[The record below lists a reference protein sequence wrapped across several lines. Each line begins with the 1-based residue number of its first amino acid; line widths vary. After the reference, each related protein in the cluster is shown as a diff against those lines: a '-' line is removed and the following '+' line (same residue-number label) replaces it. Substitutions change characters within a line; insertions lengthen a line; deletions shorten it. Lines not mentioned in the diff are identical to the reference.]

1 MPSPKLSTG
10 GLPTGRENIIV
21 VDGLC
26 LTIRDQGKGFSWDGK
41 APAGMGLRIMGY
53 RTDNLGGVL
62 SVQSELNAG
71 TEIKCIFPNG
81 FP

>member
-1 MPSPKLSTG
+1 
-10 GLPTGRENIIV
+10 V
-21 VDGLC
+21 V
-26 LTIRDQGKGFSWDGK
+26 QGWDGK